1 MVNSKHVCVVTT
13 GSLSGLERERRGR
26 RALEDRGGSDFSERP
41 YVEAPFTRRC
51 KRLKVSIISP
61 LSRGQG
67 PLEELSYPSPAIPC
81 FPDAV
86 VGFHVLFISPY
97 PSQAFA
103 RSQALA
109 SGTAL
114 SPNSPSPMGGGTGPG
129 YAMAPPNWSGRAL
142 DWRDGQTSQPWPPP
156 DLPLSLPPP
165 STAPRHLPGLSAPSS
180 SGAWAPPRDPPRE
193 EAQTSTLHP
202 FSRASSSSRIFWIES
217 CGAKSAAAETRAPP
231 YPAPPRE
238 RPAPPFKVPP
248 QVGDQ
253 LMLSLSEGR
262 TGWSLEV
269 HALAGEG
276 RLDVVKMRRVV

>member
-1 MVNSKHVCVVTT
+1 MCA
-13 GSLSGLERERRGR
+13 GRSG
-26 RALEDRGGSDFSERP
+26 
-41 YVEAPFTRRC
+41 YV
-51 KRLKVSIISP
+51 
-61 LSRGQG
+61 
-67 PLEELSYPSPAIPC
+67 
-81 FPDAV
+81 
-86 VGFHVLFISPY
+86 
-97 PSQAFA
+97 
-103 RSQALA
+103 
-109 SGTAL
+109 L
-114 SPNSPSPMGGGTGPG
+114 SPHPVPPLCFCQEPGPRLRDRLIAQHSTMPPG
-129 YAMAPPNWSGRAL
+129 YYEMASPHWSGPAL
-142 DWRDGQTSQPWPPP
+142 DRDYGHTSQPRPPP
-156 DLPLSLPPP
+156 DLPPSLPLP
-165 STAPRHLPGLSAPSS
+165 STGPHHLHGLSAPSS